1 MRSSLGTFVG
11 MTALASGLGMGG
23 ASAQDIGVTISNFN
37 DNFLTFL
44 REAMSAE
51 AQEKGVTLL
60 FEDSQLD
67 VGKQLSQVQNFIA
80 SGLDGII
87 IAPVDGGSTVA
98 MTQAAEQAGVP
109 VVYTNNLPVNLADLP
124 ANQVFVGSLETE
136 SGGMQGEEI
145 CRQAKAAGLETATA
159 VILLGDLSNPATSMR
174 TQSVKDGMA
183 ATGCNVEVL
192 DEQTAKWQREEA
204 SSLMTNWM
212 TAGIQPDIVIANND
226 EMAIGAIQAMKAAGV
241 DMGNVIVAGIDATPD
256 ALASMA
262 AGDMDVTVLQSAAGQ
277 GKGTV
282 ETILALINGEE
293 VPNEVYIPYELV
305 TPNNLK
311 DFMSN

>member
-1 MRSSLGTFVG
+1 MAT
-11 MTALASGLGMGG
+11 LASGLGMGG
-23 ASAQDIGVTISNFN
+23 ASAQEIGVTISNFN

-44 REAMSAE
+44 REAMSAAAE
-51 AQEKGVTLL
+51 EKGVTLL

-67 VGKQLSQVQNFIA
+67 VGKQLSQVQNFVA

-98 MTQAAEQAGVP
+98 MTQAAEQGGVP

-145 CRQAKAAGLETATA
+145 CRQAKAAGLDTATA

-174 TQSVKDGMA
+174 TESVKEGMA

-226 EMAIGAIQAMKAAGV
+226 EMAIGAIQAMKASGISMDDV
-241 DMGNVIVAGIDATPD
+241 VVGGIDATQD
-256 ALASMA
+256 ALLAMA
-262 AGDMDVTVLQSAAGQ
+262 AGELDVTVFQDAAGQ
-277 GKGTV
+277 GAGALDAALKLARGEAV
-282 ETILALINGEE
+282 EQK
-293 VPNEVYIPYELV
+293 VYIPFQLV
-305 TPNNLK
+305 TPANMK
-311 DFMSN
+311 EFVTSN